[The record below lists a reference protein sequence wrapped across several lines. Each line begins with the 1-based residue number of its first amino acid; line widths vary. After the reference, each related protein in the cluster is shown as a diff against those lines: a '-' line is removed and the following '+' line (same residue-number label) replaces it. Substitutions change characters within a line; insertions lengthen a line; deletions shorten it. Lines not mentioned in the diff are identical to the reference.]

1 MSLSRQVGS
10 FLWPPGVKR
19 TPPFGNRAVSQH
31 GVTYRRRVTNTS
43 CPTLSYVPLLGPTPC
58 SCCPLLS
65 HHPSR
70 HPWAA
75 AECRAGEMPPGSL
88 ATMPPR
94 QGLRGV
100 QLRSFPGAG
109 REKKVTGPPKP
120 DGLRQEDRRTGEDD
134 GPCGAHPAHWSEC
147 SYYSLGSGKRCLTF
161 TRGSVCPT
169 NGDTCPVNTHRK
181 CWMRT

>member
-1 MSLSRQVGS
+1 MS
-10 FLWPPGVKR
+10 
-19 TPPFGNRAVSQH
+19 PF
-31 GVTYRRRVTNTS
+31 
-43 CPTLSYVPLLGPTPC
+43 LGPP
-58 SCCPLLS
+58 PALAALS
-65 HHPSR
+65 SATTHR
-70 HPWAA
+70 GTRGQQQR
-75 AECRAGEMPPGSL
+75 CRAGEMPPGSL

-134 GPCGAHPAHWSEC
+134 APCGAHPAHWSEC